1 MDKDERIDM
10 IMVAASLLIGG
21 ATITYI
27 LWSALQ

>member
-21 ATITYI
+21 ATIIYI